1 MIECSVLARAG
12 LLWERTT
19 MRRNTKMDLGEGTE
33 TKYRKLHPFGRVC
46 SVSLHR
52 REWFLERI
60 PIRQVC

>member
-1 MIECSVLARAG
+1 
-12 LLWERTT
+12 